1 MTPIVQALR
10 SLLLSDHPE
19 RAVPWSRTLLE
30 DAERRDAPGW
40 AAVFATLHA
49 QALLRI
55 GDLAEARAYASRALS
70 ALPER
75 SGGALPYAATAVLI
89 RAHSAMGHYTEASRL
104 CDRPVPAAL
113 LDSLDG
119 LAFLHA
125 RGLHHLTGNQP
136 QAALTDFLTIG
147 RIMQAQGIDRPAC
160 LPWRTD
166 AAQALLR
173 LGKSQ
178 QAERLVLQQ
187 LALPD
192 ARRPWVRGVS
202 LHQRALT
209 NGSARQRVS
218 LLEQAV
224 NELHRSGDR
233 LATARAMADLG
244 RARQSEAGA
253 PAKGTATI
261 RAAWNLAKEC
271 GATALCKEIL
281 PDAPL
286 SEPAPDHAERP
297 GPERLESRL
306 SSSEQRVAT
315 LAAQGL
321 TNREISAKL
330 YLTVS
335 TVEQH
340 LTKVY
345 RKLQISGRGD
355 LPFDLSPDG
364 PPTTAGQLVRGD

>member
-1 MTPIVQALR
+1 M
-10 SLLLSDHPE
+10 
-19 RAVPWSRTLLE
+19 E
-30 DAERRDAPGW
+30 DAQRRGAPGW
-40 AAVFATLHA
+40 AAMFAALHA
-49 QALLRI
+49 QALLRT
-55 GDLAEARAYASRALS
+55 GDLAGACSFAARALE
-70 ALPER
+70 ALPEPA
-75 SGGALPYAATAVLI
+75 GGTFPYAAVSVLV
-89 RAHSAMGHYTEASRL
+89 RAHSAMGHYTEASRQ
-104 CDRPVPAAL
+104 CDRPLPRGL
-113 LDSLDG
+113 LESLHG
-119 LAFLHA
+119 LAFLRA

-136 QAALTDFLTIG
+136 QAALTDFMTIG
-147 RIMQAQGIDRPAC
+147 RIMQSRGIDRPAC
-160 LPWRTD
+160 LPWRSD
-166 AAQALLR
+166 AAQALQL
-173 LGKSQ
+173 LGRPR

-192 ARRPWVRGVS
+192 ARRPWVRGLS
-202 LHQRALT
+202 LHQRALALD
-209 NGSARQRVS
+209 SPRRRIP

-224 NELHRSGDR
+224 EELHRSGDR

-244 RARQSEAGA
+244 QATQAEGSA
-253 PAKGTATI
+253 PMKGTATI
-261 RAAWNLAKEC
+261 RAAWSLAKEC

-286 SEPAPDHAERP
+286 SEQAPQRMPPAGPDRP
-297 GPERLESRL
+297 ESRL

-345 RKLQISGRGD
+345 RKLQINGRSD
-355 LPFDLSPDG
+355 LPLDLALG
-364 PPTTAGQLVRGD
+364 AVRGATG